1 MQGVRPRP
9 YGENPSLPGPY
20 ENLKTRK
27 QENMSTS
34 RQVFSP
40 SQRELLDAVLDRI
53 IPTEGNRPGAG
64 AVGIGDFVE
73 SVAVGEPGLI
83 RLFMQGLAAI
93 EIAAAERG
101 AEGFVALADEA
112 KDASLRSVEASHTNF
127 FDQLVLQVYNG
138 YYTDLTVFDAIG
150 YSVPLPPAP
159 GVKLELL
166 DETLLEAQRQ
176 RPPFWT
182 RV

>member
-1 MQGVRPRP
+1 
-9 YGENPSLPGPY
+9 
-20 ENLKTRK
+20 
-27 QENMSTS
+27 MSTS
-34 RQVFSP
+34 RQAFSP
-40 SQRELLDAVLDRI
+40 AQRELLDAVLDRI
-53 IPTEGNRPGAG
+53 IPPQENRPGAG
-64 AVGIGDFVE
+64 SLGIGDFVE
-73 SVAVGEPGLI
+73 GVAVGEPGLT
-83 RLFMQGLAAI
+83 RLFVQGLAAI

-101 AEGFVALADEA
+101 AGGFAALSGEARDETLRAVEQANAD
-112 KDASLRSVEASHTNF
+112 F

-138 YYTDLTVFDAIG
+138 YYSNLTVFETIG
-150 YSVPLPPAP
+150 YTLPSTPQP

>member
-1 MQGVRPRP
+1 
-9 YGENPSLPGPY
+9 
-20 ENLKTRK
+20 
-27 QENMSTS
+27 MSTS

-40 SQRELLDAVLDRI
+40 AQRELLDSVLDRL
-53 IPTEGNRPGAG
+53 IPPQDNRPGAG
-64 AVGIGDFVE
+64 SLGIGDFVE

-101 AEGFVALADEA
+101 PGGFATLSGQAQDEA
-112 KDASLRSVEASHTNF
+112 LRSVEASHSDF
-127 FDQLVLQVYNG
+127 FEQLVLQVYNG
-138 YYTDLTVFDAIG
+138 YYTNLTVFESIG
-150 YSVPLPPAP
+150 YNLPSVPVEGA
-159 GVKLELL
+159 KLELL

>member
-1 MQGVRPRP
+1 
-9 YGENPSLPGPY
+9 
-20 ENLKTRK
+20 
-27 QENMSTS
+27 MSTS

-40 SQRELLDAVLDRI
+40 AQRQLLDAVLDRL
-53 IPTEGNRPGAG
+53 IPPQGNRPGAG
-64 AVGIGDFVE
+64 SLGVGGFVE
-73 SVAVGEPGLI
+73 SVAVGEPGLT

-101 AEGFVALADEA
+101 PDGFAALSNDS
-112 KDASLRSVEASHTNF
+112 KDGALRSVEASHADF

-138 YYTDLTVFDAIG
+138 YYTNLTVFESIG
-150 YSVPLPPAP
+150 YSLPSVPSP
-159 GVKLELL
+159 GTKLELL
-166 DETLLEAQRQ
+166 DESLLEAQRQ

>member
-1 MQGVRPRP
+1 
-9 YGENPSLPGPY
+9 
-20 ENLKTRK
+20 
-27 QENMSTS
+27 MSTS

-40 SQRELLDAVLDRI
+40 AQRQILDAVLDRI
-53 IPTEGNRPGAG
+53 IPAQENRPGAG
-64 AVGIGDFVE
+64 SLGIGEFVE
-73 SVAVGEPGLI
+73 GVAVGEPGLT
-83 RLFMQGLAAI
+83 RMFVQGLAAI

-101 AEGFVALADEA
+101 PDGFAALPEEA
-112 KDASLRSVEASHTNF
+112 KDEALRAVERLHGDF

-138 YYTDLTVFDAIG
+138 YYTNLTVFESIG
-150 YSVPLPPAP
+150 YILPSTPKP
-159 GVKLELL
+159 GVKLEFL

>member
-1 MQGVRPRP
+1 
-9 YGENPSLPGPY
+9 
-20 ENLKTRK
+20 
-27 QENMSTS
+27 MSTS

-53 IPTEGNRPGAG
+53 IPPEGNRPGAG
-64 AVGIGDFVE
+64 ALGIGDFVE
-73 SVAVGEPGLI
+73 GVAVGEPGLI
-83 RLFMQGLAAI
+83 RLFTQGLTAI

-101 AEGFVALADEA
+101 ADGFTALPSEA
-112 KDASLRSVEASHTNF
+112 KDAALQSVEASHADF

-138 YYTDLTVFDAIG
+138 YYTNLTVFESIG
-150 YSVPLPPAP
+150 YNLPSIPDP
-159 GVKLELL
+159 GTKLELL

>member
-1 MQGVRPRP
+1 
-9 YGENPSLPGPY
+9 
-20 ENLKTRK
+20 
-27 QENMSTS
+27 MSTS

-40 SQRELLDAVLDRI
+40 AQRELLDAALDRI
-53 IPTEGNRPGAG
+53 IPPQDNRPGAG
-64 AVGIGDFVE
+64 TLGIGDFVE

-93 EIAAAERG
+93 EIAASERG
-101 AEGFVALADEA
+101 PEGFAALSGEA
-112 KDASLRSVEASHTNF
+112 QDDALRSVEVSHADF

-138 YYTDLTVFDAIG
+138 YYTNLTVFESIG
-150 YSVPLPPAP
+150 YTLPSVPAP
-159 GVKLELL
+159 GTKLELL
-166 DETLLEAQRQ
+166 DESLLEAQRQ

>member
-1 MQGVRPRP
+1 
-9 YGENPSLPGPY
+9 
-20 ENLKTRK
+20 
-27 QENMSTS
+27 MSTS

-40 SQRELLDAVLDRI
+40 AQRELLDAVLDRI
-53 IPTEGNRPGAG
+53 IPPQDNRPGAG
-64 AVGIGDFVE
+64 SLRIGDFVE
-73 SVAVGEPGLI
+73 GVAVGEPGLI

-101 AEGFVALADEA
+101 PEGFAALSGEA
-112 KDASLRSVEASHTNF
+112 QDDALRSVEASHADF

-138 YYTDLTVFDAIG
+138 YYTNLTVFESIG
-150 YSVPLPPAP
+150 YSLPSVPSP
-159 GVKLELL
+159 GTKLELL
-166 DETLLEAQRQ
+166 DESLLEAQRQ